1 MDMRKRLEK
10 KMKKTSKIKDVD
22 QNAIEEEMARIM
34 PGKIIL

>member
-1 MDMRKRLEK
+1 
-10 KMKKTSKIKDVD
+10 MKKTSKIKDVD